1 MSIRHSLLKFI
12 EGNVCHLSNFQRL
25 VPQTFSSEI
34 LRKHSGILPALLCN
48 SRLTRRFLA
57 PEKSQM
63 SDLAQ
68 AGAMSRLSS
77 FVICNYIQ

>member
-1 MSIRHSLLKFI
+1 MSILHCPLKFI
-12 EGNVCHLSNFQRL
+12 EGNICHLSNFQRL

-34 LRKHSGILPALLCN
+34 LRKRSGILPALLCT
-48 SRLTRRFLA
+48 SRLIRRFLA

-68 AGAMSRLSS
+68 AGAMSSISS
-77 FVICNYIQ
+77 FVICYYIQ